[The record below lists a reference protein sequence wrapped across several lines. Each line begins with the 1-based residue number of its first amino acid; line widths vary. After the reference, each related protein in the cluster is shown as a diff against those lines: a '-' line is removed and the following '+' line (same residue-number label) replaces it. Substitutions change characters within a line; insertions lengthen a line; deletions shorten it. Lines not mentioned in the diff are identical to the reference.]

1 MTRIFLSVRKYA
13 TSGRVSGTNRGSRA
27 SRVKE
32 HDAKISEQRRR
43 IESKA
48 QLFSDAFS
56 IQTSQSLSIQ
66 PSRERNMQFNLQDG
80 QFLPWKACL
89 QCSCVDVMRGL
100 LYESTHAMV
109 SFPSLLRAVHAMFSL
124 SSLRESSFWL
134 NASSS
139 GSSLLQWRHS
149 SSKLPSGQSHARAPF
164 LPFVLSL
171 ARALSVVCWV
181 RARQSVA
188 YRLQSSIVT

>member
-1 MTRIFLSVRKYA
+1 MRFPFRPRSPWVFSHPENGTGSLISKMGNSCLEKHAYSVHAWTWCEVYFM
-13 TSGRVSGTNRGSRA
+13 
-27 SRVKE
+27 
-32 HDAKISEQRRR
+32 
-43 IESKA
+43 KA
-48 QLFSDAFS
+48 
-56 IQTSQSLSIQ
+56 
-66 PSRERNMQFNLQDG
+66 R
-80 QFLPWKACL
+80 
-89 QCSCVDVMRGL
+89 
-100 LYESTHAMV
+100 THAMV

-149 SSKLPSGQSHARAPF
+149 SSRLPSGQSHARAPF
-164 LPFVLSL
+164 LPVVLSL